1 MTFYD
6 QVVTQSDCQVCY
18 TSIGESAIRHN
29 PLYRYNNTSG
39 TKKAVS
45 RLSFLFAETVKINIK
60 PPKYFIKTIDITY
73 TLQYNYKCNKCREEV
88 RKWDVAEKE
97 KLPTEVGLNKF

>member
-6 QVVTQSDCQVCY
+6 QVMTQSDYQVCY

-29 PLYRYNNTSG
+29 PPYRYNNISG

-45 RLSFLFAETVKINIK
+45 RLSFLFVNFEKGADDIEINNKTTKI
-60 PPKYFIKTIDITY
+60 
-73 TLQYNYKCNKCREEV
+73 C
-88 RKWDVAEKE
+88 
-97 KLPTEVGLNKF
+97 

>member
-29 PLYRYNNTSG
+29 PPNRYNNTSG

-60 PPKYFIKTIDITY
+60 TSEIFYKTLDIRINTC
-73 TLQYNYKCNKCREEV
+73 YNIFRS
-88 RKWDVAEKE
+88 
-97 KLPTEVGLNKF
+97 